1 MSPEVLISWR
11 YLRVLLLLLKGVQ
24 SLSISEDVP
33 QARTPALASS
43 VWTSDSPTNINFQR
57 T

>member
-43 VWTSDSPTNINFQR
+43 VWTSDSPANINFQR